1 MEQISRHPDDL
12 MSDRP
17 TSLIDLPL
25 LAERCGVA
33 KIWAKLESGRPLG
46 NFKSLGGAHAALW
59 ALATVTGQDDVPTFL
74 ARLPMPLP
82 TLVCASD
89 GNHGLAVAAVA
100 RRVGAPARI
109 YLPAAVGG
117 ARAARIEAMGATI
130 IRVEG
135 TYDQA
140 VAAAAAASD
149 GVRTLLIADTTD
161 DMDNPVVAKVME
173 GYGRIA
179 LEIRAQ
185 LRADGSAYPTHAF
198 IQAGVG
204 GLAAAMAEGL
214 CPYEG
219 GLCQLVTVEPQSA
232 PCVER
237 ALRNGSP
244 ILVPRSLETSAE
256 MLSCGLASAPAVA
269 SLLRY
274 GAEPLLVDEG
284 VIEEA
289 VELLDLAGGPRTTPS
304 GATGLAGL
312 LHVSRDTEAGV
323 RLKLDRESRILLVV
337 TEGV

>member
-1 MEQISRHPDDL
+1 MEQISQQPGDGI
-12 MSDRP
+12 SDRS
-17 TSLIDLPL
+17 TSLIDLPW

-33 KIWAKLESGRPLG
+33 KIWAKLENERPLG
-46 NFKSLGGAHAALW
+46 NFKSLGGTHAALW
-59 ALATVTGQDDVPTFL
+59 ALARATGHEDVPTFL

-82 TLVCASD
+82 TVICASD
-89 GNHGLAVAAVA
+89 GNHGLAVAAAA

-130 IRVEG
+130 IRIEG
-135 TYDQA
+135 TYDEA

-149 GVRTLLIADTTD
+149 GVQTLLVADTTD
-161 DMDNPVVAKVME
+161 RMDDPVVARVME

-179 LEIRAQ
+179 TEICAQ
-185 LRADGSAYPTHAF
+185 LHADRSAYPTHAF

-214 CPYEG
+214 GPHG
-219 GLCQLVTVEPQSA
+219 KGPCQLVTVEPQSA

-244 ILVPRSLETSAE
+244 IHVDGSLETAAE

-269 SLLRY
+269 TLLRY
-274 GAEPLLVDEG
+274 GAVPLLVDEDIL
-284 VIEEA
+284 VEA
-289 VELLDLAGGPRTTPS
+289 VEVLDLAGGPRTTPS

-312 LHVSRDTEAGV
+312 LHASRDGEARV
-323 RLKLDRESRILLVV
+323 RLKLDGQSRVLLLV

>member
-1 MEQISRHPDDL
+1 MEQIPAHLDEL
-12 MSDRP
+12 MTDRP

-33 KIWAKLESGRPLG
+33 KIWAKLENERPLG

-59 ALATVTGQDDVPTFL
+59 ALATATGHDDVPAFL
-74 ARLPMPLP
+74 ALLPMPLP
-82 TLVCASD
+82 TLICASD
-89 GNHGLAVAAVA
+89 GNHGLAVAAAA

-109 YLPAAVGG
+109 YLPAAVDG
-117 ARAARIEAMGATI
+117 ARAARIAAMGATI
-130 IRVEG
+130 VRIEG
-135 TYDQA
+135 TYDAA

-149 GVRTLLIADTTD
+149 GVQTLLVADTSDRID
-161 DMDNPVVAKVME
+161 DPVVARVME

-179 LEIRAQ
+179 AEIRGQ
-185 LRADGSAYPTHAF
+185 LRANHAAYPTHAF

-214 CPYEG
+214 APHAEG
-219 GLCQLVTVEPQSA
+219 VCQLVTVEPQSA

-244 ILVPRSLETSAE
+244 VLVPGALETAAE
-256 MLSCGLASAPAVA
+256 MLSCGLASAPAVVT
-269 SLLRY
+269 LLRY
-274 GAEPLLVDEG
+274 GAVPLLVDED
-284 VIEEA
+284 ISEEA
-289 VELLDLAGGPRTTPS
+289 VEGLDRAGGPRTTPS

-312 LHVSRDTEAGV
+312 LHASRDREARA
-323 RLKLDRESRILLVV
+323 RLKLDRQSRVLLVV

>member
-1 MEQISRHPDDL
+1 MYQHPDDL
-12 MSDRP
+12 ASGRP
-17 TSLIDLPL
+17 TSLIDLPW

-33 KIWAKLESGRPLG
+33 TIWAKLENERPLG
-46 NFKSLGGAHAALW
+46 NFKSLGGTHAALW
-59 ALATVTGQDDVPTFL
+59 ALATATGHDDVPAFL

-89 GNHGLAVAAVA
+89 GNHGLAVAAAA
-100 RRVGAPARI
+100 RRVGAQAHI

-117 ARAARIEAMGATI
+117 ARAARIDAMGATI
-130 IRVEG
+130 IRIEG
-135 TYDQA
+135 TYDEA
-140 VAAAAAASD
+140 VAAAAVASD
-149 GVRTLLIADTTD
+149 GVQTVLVADTTD
-161 DMDNPVVAKVME
+161 RMDDPVVARVME
-173 GYGRIA
+173 GYGQIA
-179 LEIRAQ
+179 VEIRAQ
-185 LRADGSAYPTHAF
+185 LRADDAACSTHAF

-214 CPYEG
+214 ALHG
-219 GLCQLVTVEPQSA
+219 MGACQLVTVEPQSA

-244 ILVPRSLETSAE
+244 IHVPGSLETSAE

-269 SLLRY
+269 ALLRH
-274 GAEPLLVDEG
+274 GAIPLLVDEA

-289 VELLDLAGGPRTTPS
+289 ADVLKLAGGPRTTPS

-312 LHVSRDTEAGV
+312 LHASRDAEA
-323 RLKLDRESRILLVV
+323 RAQLKLDRWSRVLLVV